1 MLTPTRSFDDWAIEH
16 DINTKNKSS
25 KKFVSIHRFAYAC
38 LSITLII
45 FAIIPFSFNSNT
57 PVDNPKHYS
66 SQDVISQPISTN
78 EFYHV
83 NNLIF
88 FPPENIIQFQKMTV
102 DVFKDD
108 TTFVFSYNV
117 DSAIIATQ
125 DEQNAYIV
133 DFIARVYHNYD
144 FYGIN
149 NFDALPFTITTPDIT
164 KTNAHYTIK
173 DDIAFISF
181 NYQSIDYFLTVK
193 GYENFTNINKNTITI
208 LLKELLL

>member
-1 MLTPTRSFDDWAIEH
+1 MLESISYVL
-16 DINTKNKSS
+16 DIP
-25 KKFVSIHRFAYAC
+25 
-38 LSITLII
+38 LI
-45 FAIIPFSFNSNT
+45 NLLY
-57 PVDNPKHYS
+57 DNA
-66 SQDVISQPISTN
+66 VILTDEEKEI
-78 EFYHV
+78 Y
-83 NNLIF
+83 NLL
-88 FPPENIIQFQKMTV
+88 K
-102 DVFKDD
+102 
-108 TTFVFSYNV
+108 
-117 DSAIIATQ
+117 ALIIATQ